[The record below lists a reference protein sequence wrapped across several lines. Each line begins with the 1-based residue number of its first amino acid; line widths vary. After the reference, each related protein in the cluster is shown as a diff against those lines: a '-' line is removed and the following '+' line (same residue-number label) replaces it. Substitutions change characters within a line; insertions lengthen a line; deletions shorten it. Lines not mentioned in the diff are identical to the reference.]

1 LDRVAIVTGGAKGI
15 GAGIVRRLARSYA
28 VAVNYA
34 TSGDEA
40 NALVQEIEAGGGR
53 AVAIQADV
61 SDAAQAERMVAET
74 MDALGPV
81 CALVNNAA
89 IHNSRTVLKLDP
101 SAWDR
106 AISVNL
112 SGAFYCTHYALPA
125 MYDAG
130 WGRVV
135 FIGTGVQRVPF
146 PGDAAYAAPKAG
158 LAAMANCMALETYAY
173 GITVN
178 TVIPGFVDTDMTRG
192 LAPHLFE
199 QFKRT
204 VTEVTPD
211 DVGAVVEFLCSED
224 AGAVN
229 GEIIGAQGAGQG
241 VLKRRDESAAP

>member
-1 LDRVAIVTGGAKGI
+1 VDRVAIVTGGARGI
-15 GAGIVRRLARSYA
+15 GAGIVRRLAKRYA
-28 VAVNYA
+28 IAINFA
-34 TSGDEA
+34 TSADDA
-40 NALVQEIEAGGGR
+40 DALVREVEVNGGR

-61 SDAAQAERMVAET
+61 SNPADAERLVAVT
-74 MDALGPV
+74 TDALGPV
-81 CALVNNAA
+81 SALVNNAA
-89 IHNSRTVLKLDP
+89 IHNSKTVLKLDP
-101 SAWDR
+101 AAWDR
-106 AISVNL
+106 AIAVNL

-125 MYDAG
+125 MYEAG

-178 TVIPGFVDTDMTRG
+178 TVIPGFVDTEMTRG

-199 QFKRT
+199 QFKAT
-204 VTEVTPD
+204 VTEVKPD
-211 DVGAVVEFLCSED
+211 DVAAAVEFLCSED
-224 AGAVN
+224 AGAIT

-241 VLKRRDESAAP
+241 ALRRRDAPPVP